1 MMSVLLRIEMIVLA
15 LVFIVLV
22 FRTVNKQRLQ
32 MRFSLVWLMISFAM
46 MVVAIF
52 PQTCHHAVRLGRRR
66 GAV

>member
-32 MRFSLVWLMISFAM
+32 MRFSLVWLMTS
-46 MVVAIF
+46 
-52 PQTCHHAVRLGRRR
+52 P
-66 GAV
+66 